1 MPTVPQANLKPA
13 QPISKSLPPRSTTG
27 RALMLTTALVL
38 AIVGGAA
45 LSGVATG
52 GLQDVLR
59 MTGIGRGGDIEA
71 QAEDQ
76 QRQQAAVL
84 AELERMLFTVSGE
97 VASLNARIDET
108 TRPVSNLRDQ
118 FARLD
123 TDLGNLR
130 GQVAAVRIDQ
140 ARSYTSS
147 IRGAPTDIEAAL
159 KSARSDIDGIR
170 AGIDGRDEFQH
181 KMFETI
187 GRRLDR
193 LEGATPSETTAS
205 VRKRPVKPVKRPV
218 MARVP
223 VENSWDRPP
232 SNQNR
237 F

>member
-130 GQVAAVRIDQ
+130 
-140 ARSYTSS
+140 
-147 IRGAPTDIEAAL
+147 
-159 KSARSDIDGIR
+159 
-170 AGIDGRDEFQH
+170 
-181 KMFETI
+181 
-187 GRRLDR
+187 
-193 LEGATPSETTAS
+193 
-205 VRKRPVKPVKRPV
+205 
-218 MARVP
+218 
-223 VENSWDRPP
+223 
-232 SNQNR
+232 
-237 F
+237 